1 MNIGKIENLRRGHA
15 AGRCYVPGRKAF
27 AAVALGLFFCFAAR
41 ATNFTA
47 SLDRDTIT
55 LGENATLSL
64 NFEGGQPKDVP
75 APDVPGLEFASMGN
89 SSSFSFNNGVMSSQ
103 VTVSYSVT
111 ADKPGQFTI
120 PAMTAEISGQVF
132 HTPPLTLNVVK
143 PGAPSSAQI
152 NSGSQIV
159 FMRLALPNATVYPGE
174 VVAAQLQIF
183 FRDDVQNEGNFN
195 FTSTPA
201 DGFIIGKMSFGG
213 KQRVQVGDRV
223 YTMVPATIA
232 LTATKT
238 GAVSVGPIAA
248 NVTIITGA
256 EQNFF
261 GGLVGGQQQQLSMA
275 TDPATAES
283 LPLPAKN
290 VPADFDGA
298 VGNYSMTMTAGPT
311 TVAVGD
317 PITVRVQIS
326 GRGALDSLQL
336 PSQRGWDNFKIFSPT
351 SKFQPGDDLGDE
363 GTKTFEE
370 IVTPQNANVH
380 ELPPFSFSFFNPDDG
395 NYHTLTQ
402 PATPLV
408 VTSVGATPLPTIA
421 SAKPSANEN
430 QMPQD
435 IVSIRQNLGA
445 VAETG
450 TPLITRPVFIALQSL
465 PVLAFI
471 AALVW
476 RKRMDNLANN
486 PRLRRQ
492 RAVAQLIAGGLDD
505 LNRFA
510 SENKATEFFAMLFRL
525 LQEQLG
531 ERLDCP
537 AIAITEADVDTR
549 LVALGA
555 SPETLNSLRE
565 LFHAC
570 NQARY
575 APIQT
580 SQELSALAAKFEK
593 TVGELQSLK
602 I

>member
-1 MNIGKIENLRRGHA
+1 MNIGKNENSRRSYA
-15 AGRCYVPGRKAF
+15 AGRLSLPGRKAF
-27 AAVALGLFFCFAAR
+27 ATAALCLLLAFTVHAA
-41 ATNFTA
+41 NFTA

-55 LGENATLSL
+55 LGENATLAL
-64 NFEGGQPKDVP
+64 MFQGGQPKDVP
-75 APDVPGLEFASMGN
+75 APDVPGLEFSSRGN
-89 SSSFSFNNGVMSSQ
+89 SSSFSFNNGVMDSQ
-103 VTVSYSVT
+103 VTVTYAIT
-111 ADKPGQFTI
+111 ADKTGQFTI

-132 HTPPLTLNVVK
+132 HTPALTLTVVK
-143 PGAPSSAQI
+143 PGAPSAAQI
-152 NSGSQIV
+152 DSGSQIV
-159 FMRLALPNATVYPGE
+159 FMRLALPATKVYPGQI
-174 VVAAQLQIF
+174 VPARLQIF
-183 FRDDVQNEGNFN
+183 FRDDVQNEGNFG

-201 DGFIIGKMSFGG
+201 EGFIIGKMSFGG
-213 KQRVQVGDRV
+213 KQRVQVGNRV
-223 YTMVPATIA
+223 YTMVPATLA

-238 GAVSVGPIAA
+238 GPVSVGPIAA

-261 GGLVGGQQQQLSMA
+261 GGFVGGQQQQLSMA
-275 TDPATAES
+275 TEAAMAES
-283 LPLPAKN
+283 LPLPTQN
-290 VPADFDGA
+290 VPANFNGA
-298 VGNYSMTMTAGPT
+298 IGSYSMTMTAGPT

-336 PSQRGWDNFKIFSPT
+336 PAQTGWDNFKIFSPT

-363 GTKTFEE
+363 GTKSFEE

-380 ELPPFSFSFFNPDDG
+380 EVPPFSFSFFNPDDG

-408 VTSVGATPLPTIA
+408 VTAVGATLLPTIA
-421 SAKPSANEN
+421 AAKPSANES
-430 QMPQD
+430 QAPQD
-435 IVSIRQNLGA
+435 IVSIRQNLGTPA
-445 VAETG
+445 PTG
-450 TPLITRPVFIALQSL
+450 APLITRPIFIALQGI
-465 PVLAFI
+465 PVIAFV

-476 RKRMDNLANN
+476 RKRADNLANN

-492 RAVAQLIAGGLDD
+492 RAVAQLIAGGLED
-505 LNRFA
+505 LNKFA
-510 SENKATEFFAMLFRL
+510 AENKSNEFFAMLFRL

-549 LVALGA
+549 LIALGA
-555 SPETLNSLRE
+555 SPETLISLRE
-565 LFHAC
+565 LFQAC

-580 SQELSALAAKFEK
+580 SQELSALAAKFKK
-593 TVGELQSLK
+593 TVSELQSLK